1 MRFAEVGIFHKIE
14 VVLAYF
20 EACFEVYFE
29 AYFVACFVVKHRIV
43 VCYFVENDVAFDFEF
58 EFVEQ

>member
-1 MRFAEVGIFHKIE
+1 VRFAEVGIFHKIE

-20 EACFEVYFE
+20 EAC
-29 AYFVACFVVKHRIV
+29 FVACFVVKHRIV